1 MNGLAFIDTDVD
13 WNIAISKKRGKLAY
27 CNKRDTS
34 VSYLDFTQNG
44 DALPVGFGRLDDLLD
59 ELESDTSLQDGL
71 AEARREIAEAEV
83 ASGKVSLATLRMA
96 RGLSQI
102 EFAGLLGTSQA
113 AISRLESGQQE
124 PRLAT
129 LRKMAEVLH
138 VDMNTL
144 TAALPA

>member
-1 MNGLAFIDTDVD
+1 MNGLAFTDTDVD
-13 WNIAISKKRGKLAY
+13 WNIAISKGRGKVAY

-44 DALPVGFGRLDDLLD
+44 NALPAGFGRLDDLLD
-59 ELESDTSLQDGL
+59 ELENDTSLAEGL
-71 AEARREIAEAEV
+71 AEARREIAATEAE
-83 ASGKVSLATLRMA
+83 AGKLSLVTLRMA
-96 RGLSQI
+96 QGLSQI
-102 EFAGLLGTSQA
+102 DLATLLGTSQA

-129 LRKMAEVLH
+129 LRRMAQVLE

-144 TAALPA
+144 NAALPA